1 MSPNVL
7 RRCSLCKRYHA
18 SYLVPESEFGKVY
31 LCYDCW
37 KARHASQLPPTPE
50 RAKRPAFARPKRRQ

>member
-7 RRCSLCKRYHA
+7 RRCSLCKRFHA
-18 SYLVPESEFGKVY
+18 SYLLPDSEFGKLY

-37 KARHASQLPPTPE
+37 KACYAPQPTPTTE
-50 RAKRPAFARPKRRQ
+50 PPVRPKRRR